1 MKRTILLMLAMA
13 TTTVQAASPDEM
25 VYEQVSQY
33 VSEPEAGIIA
43 QDICDASYEYD
54 VDPILAAAVFTA
66 ESHFDNSAVSGAGA
80 IGIAQLMPDTAA
92 SLGVNPYN
100 EEDNIYGGVAYLGQ
114 MLSRYRDWDDPY
126 IYAEA
131 AYNAGPG
138 AVDEAGGIPNYEE
151 TINYVDTVE
160 GIRQDIWDKF
170 GDGSYADYDAD
181 DGVYDTGSEAA
192 EDPRTVNTQIQS
204 AKSKK
209 QPKQVEVPDTIRVWP
224 PVRLSNKER
233 RIGGWQKLIHG
244 KSMCSEE
251 NANCLK
257 NGTPIQELRKKISY
271 RVWTGSLKTQNRKNQ
286 FGNSCVP
293 MTGSFTTTAGSTMKT
308 ERSRTSLRL
317 KGKASVDLAFR
328 SGVTA

>member
-1 MKRTILLMLAMA
+1 MLAIA

-114 MLSRYRDWDDPY
+114 MLSRSRDWDDPY

-181 DGVYDTGSEAA
+181 ETYDTGSEAA
-192 EDPRTVNTQIQS
+192 EAPRTVNTQIQS

-209 QPKQVEVPDTIRVWP
+209 QPKHAEVPDTIRVWP
-224 PVRLSNKER
+224 PVAANKA
-233 RIGGWQKLIHG
+233 K
-244 KSMCSEE
+244 
-251 NANCLK
+251 
-257 NGTPIQELRKKISY
+257 
-271 RVWTGSLKTQNRKNQ
+271 
-286 FGNSCVP
+286 
-293 MTGSFTTTAGSTMKT
+293 
-308 ERSRTSLRL
+308 
-317 KGKASVDLAFR
+317 
-328 SGVTA
+328 

>member
-1 MKRTILLMLAMA
+1 MLFYTQRKAQGETGKAPWIHRKEGDTLLKRTILLMLAMA

-66 ESHFDNSAVSGAGA
+66 ESHFDNSAVSVAGA

-138 AVDEAGGIPNYEE
+138 AVDEAGGIPNYAE

-192 EDPRTVNTQIQS
+192 EAPQTVNTQTQP
-204 AKSKK
+204 AKAKK
-209 QPKQVEVPDTIRVWP
+209 QPKQSEVPDTIRVWP
-224 PVRLSNKER
+224 PV
-233 RIGGWQKLIHG
+233 
-244 KSMCSEE
+244 
-251 NANCLK
+251 
-257 NGTPIQELRKKISY
+257 
-271 RVWTGSLKTQNRKNQ
+271 
-286 FGNSCVP
+286 
-293 MTGSFTTTAGSTMKT
+293 TAS
-308 ERSRTSLRL
+308 
-317 KGKASVDLAFR
+317 KAK
-328 SGVTA
+328 